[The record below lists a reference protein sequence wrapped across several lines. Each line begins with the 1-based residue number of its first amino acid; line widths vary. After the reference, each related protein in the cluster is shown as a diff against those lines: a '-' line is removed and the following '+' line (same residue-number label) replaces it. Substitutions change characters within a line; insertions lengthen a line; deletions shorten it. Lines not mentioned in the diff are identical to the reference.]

1 MRRPNRRDPTSFD
14 VSVTRGAGADSDSE
28 EATETHSVSISE
40 ASLDGTSLSA
50 TLNGHRVK
58 ATSVV
63 LPNSNPKAP
72 GNSSLDF
79 FAPNHFPRPR
89 YSLEVQTVDLGA
101 AAGGAAKGSVTAP
114 MPGKIIRVM
123 VEPGQ
128 VCECDCVRACVRAC
142 VLELFARCCCT
153 PVLERLGRK
162 AHVVVCGGVCRV
174 ESNLCSGE
182 TRPRK
187 EAARFLFSGQRQA
200 LGGWIDD

>member
-1 MRRPNRRDPTSFD
+1 MRRPNRRDPQAFD
-14 VSVTRGAGADSDSE
+14 VTVTRDAEGEVA
-28 EATETHSVSISE
+28 ETHSVTISE
-40 ASLDGTSLSA
+40 ASLEGTDLSA

-89 YSLEVQTVDLGA
+89 YSLEVQTADLGA

-128 VCECDCVRACVRAC
+128 VRG
-142 VLELFARCCCT
+142 LFACDGFTVCQKARVVEHNSVLGGRAKHCCCAKT
-153 PVLERLGRK
+153 MTDSRETCVHMNRK
-162 AHVVVCGGVCRV
+162 WRRAHH
-174 ESNLCSGE
+174 L
-182 TRPRK
+182 
-187 EAARFLFSGQRQA
+187 
-200 LGGWIDD
+200 